1 MQHNRKIGKSARGLM
16 DKGSRSTGRASI
28 FIFISFLPYV
38 KFYILTLKVQ
48 EVENLVQEEILMY
61 LIDQYTV
68 IPIQV
73 TFTGVPF
80 YLFYGLVKNLQV
92 DNLSFTP
99 TQICFKTYRIG
110 GY

>member
-1 MQHNRKIGKSARGLM
+1 M

-68 IPIQV
+68 ILIQV

-80 YLFYGLVKNLQV
+80 YLYLRLGEKLAGRQPQFHSNSNMFQDVQNWRVLTKVRSSVFFLVL
-92 DNLSFTP
+92 
-99 TQICFKTYRIG
+99 I
-110 GY
+110 